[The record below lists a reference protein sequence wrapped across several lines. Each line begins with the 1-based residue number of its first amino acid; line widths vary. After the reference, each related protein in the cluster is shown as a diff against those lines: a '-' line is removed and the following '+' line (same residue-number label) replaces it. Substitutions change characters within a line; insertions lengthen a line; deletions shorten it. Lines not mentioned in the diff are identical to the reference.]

1 VLDGCVEIAA
11 KCLWKG
17 KGAGDLKKE
26 DGGTETDEK
35 YSGALLS

>member
-11 KCLWKG
+11 KCLQKG

-26 DGGTETDEK
+26 EEDTETDKK